1 MSAVLPSHRQGAA
14 VTEELLRAA
23 INLIAE
29 RGPALS
35 TGDVDE
41 GWPSADA
48 ASVLPNQI
56 RRTGPPT

>member
-1 MSAVLPSHRQGAA
+1 MSAVHPSHRRGAA

-35 TGDVDE
+35 IEDDDRAPGV
-41 GWPSADA
+41 
-48 ASVLPNQI
+48 NQI
-56 RRTGPPT
+56 RHTCPPT